1 MQTAQDKHALQEEYA
16 IAGET
21 IPIIDLGP
29 FLAEEPGA
37 AHTTAR
43 EMRDALERIGFFF
56 IINHGIPTSL
66 RDRLVEATARFY
78 ALPLEQKMA
87 LKVNE
92 EGNGYV
98 PTRGELPKTS
108 PYYTGTRK
116 PDVSE
121 CYLLQRDWGPSHR
134 PTQNQWPENGSGF
147 RPTVM
152 EFFEAAEDLSIRM
165 LPLYALALD
174 LEPDFFDDKFPKCQG
189 LNFLRVARMPPDR
202 LDEDEFNVGPHTDSS
217 FITLLATS
225 DQPGLEILSQSGRWL
240 KMPLIPDAFVINS
253 GDMLTRWSNGRVLST
268 PHRVINASDTYRY
281 SIPFFLHPTPETV
294 IECLPTCCGP
304 ENPAKE
310 PPITSAAYLQWFL
323 EENFALGDQVYNE
336 AGEQVTVA
344 ETI

>member
-1 MQTAQDKHALQEEYA
+1 MQTGQDKHTLQEEYA

-37 AHTTAR
+37 AHTTAND
-43 EMRDALERIGFFF
+43 MRDALERIGFFF
-56 IINHGIPTSL
+56 IINHGIPKSL
-66 RDRLVEATARFY
+66 RDKMVSATARFY

-121 CYLLQRDWGPSHR
+121 CYLLQRDWGPSYR
-134 PTQNQWPENGSGF
+134 PAQNQWPENESGF
-147 RPTVM
+147 RTTVM

-217 FITLLATS
+217 FMTLLATS

-304 ENPAKE
+304 DNPAKE
-310 PPITSAAYLQWFL
+310 PPITSVAYLQWFL
-323 EENFALGDQVYNE
+323 EENFALGDKVYNE
-336 AGEQVTVA
+336 AGEQVTVS
-344 ETI
+344 ETA

>member
-16 IAGET
+16 IAGE
-21 IPIIDLGP
+21 IVPIIDLGP
-29 FLAEEPGA
+29 FLAGEPGS
-37 AHTTAR
+37 AHTTAN

-56 IINHGIPTSL
+56 IINHGIPKSL

-98 PTRGELPKTS
+98 PTRGELLKTS
-108 PYYTGTRK
+108 PYHTGTRK

-121 CYLLQRDWGPSHR
+121 CYLLQRDWAPGHR
-134 PTQNQWPENGSGF
+134 PTQNQWPENESGF
-147 RPTVM
+147 RTTVM
-152 EFFEAAEDLSIRM
+152 EFFEAAEDLSLRM

-217 FITLLATS
+217 FMTLLATS

-304 ENPAKE
+304 DNPAKE

-323 EENFALGDQVYNE
+323 EENFALGDKVYNE
-336 AGEQVTVA
+336 AGEQVTVP
-344 ETI
+344 ETA

>member
-1 MQTAQDKHALQEEYA
+1 MQTAQDKHTLQEEYA
-16 IAGET
+16 IAEET

-37 AHTTAR
+37 VHTTAN

-56 IINHGIPTSL
+56 IINHGIPKSL

-78 ALPLEQKMA
+78 DLPLEQKMA

-98 PTRGELPKTS
+98 PTRGELLKTS
-108 PYYTGTRK
+108 PYHTGTRK

-121 CYLLQRDWGPSHR
+121 CYLLQRDWGPSRR
-134 PTQNQWPENGSGF
+134 PTQNQWPENENGF
-147 RPTVM
+147 RTTVM

-217 FITLLATS
+217 FMTLLATS

-304 ENPAKE
+304 DKPAKE

-323 EENFALGDQVYNE
+323 EENFALGDKVYNE
-336 AGEQVTVA
+336 AGEQVTLS
-344 ETI
+344 ETA

>member
-16 IAGET
+16 ITGE
-21 IPIIDLGP
+21 IVPIIDLGP

-37 AHTTAR
+37 AHTTAS

-56 IINHGIPTSL
+56 IINHGIPKSL

-78 ALPLEQKMA
+78 ALPLAQKMA
-87 LKVNE
+87 LKINE
-92 EGNGYV
+92 AGNGYV

-108 PYYTGTRK
+108 PYYSGTRK

-121 CYLLQRDWGPSHR
+121 AYLLQRDWGPRYR
-134 PTQNQWPENGSGF
+134 PTQNQWPQGQDDF
-147 RPTVM
+147 RKTVM

-174 LEPDFFDDKFPKCQG
+174 LEPDFFNDKFPKYEG

-281 SIPFFLHPTPETV
+281 SIPFFLHPSPETV

-310 PPITSAAYLQWFL
+310 PPITSTAYLQWFL

-336 AGEQVTVA
+336 SGEQVPVS
-344 ETI
+344 ETA

>member
-1 MQTAQDKHALQEEYA
+1 MIQRRLCADQGGAVCRPHKTNTCYRKSTRLP
-16 IAGET
+16 GKSFRLLT
-21 IPIIDLGP
+21 WVP

-37 AHTTAR
+37 AHTTAN

-56 IINHGIPTSL
+56 IINHGIPKSL

-134 PTQNQWPENGSGF
+134 PTQNQWPENESGF
-147 RPTVM
+147 RTTVM

-174 LEPDFFDDKFPKCQG
+174 LEAG
-189 LNFLRVARMPPDR
+189 FL
-202 LDEDEFNVGPHTDSS
+202 
-217 FITLLATS
+217 
-225 DQPGLEILSQSGRWL
+225 
-240 KMPLIPDAFVINS
+240 
-253 GDMLTRWSNGRVLST
+253 
-268 PHRVINASDTYRY
+268 
-281 SIPFFLHPTPETV
+281 
-294 IECLPTCCGP
+294 
-304 ENPAKE
+304 
-310 PPITSAAYLQWFL
+310 
-323 EENFALGDQVYNE
+323 
-336 AGEQVTVA
+336 
-344 ETI
+344 